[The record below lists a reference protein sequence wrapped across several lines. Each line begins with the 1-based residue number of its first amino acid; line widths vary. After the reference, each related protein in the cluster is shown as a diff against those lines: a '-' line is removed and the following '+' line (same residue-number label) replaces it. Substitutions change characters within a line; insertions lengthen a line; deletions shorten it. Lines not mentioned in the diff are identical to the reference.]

1 MFFFFFSTAKVNNLR
16 VKPYLEEVLRFM
28 RGYVNGSGNIDDI
41 LPWAGSMQERFFK
54 PNNSLMLFYYIL
66 LNILLLNPSVLS
78 ALNRIFRGH
87 VLSQD
92 ASAEQY
98 VVFSEIR
105 VHNYLCFTLISD

>member
-1 MFFFFFSTAKVNNLR
+1 M
-16 VKPYLEEVLRFM
+16 EVGAFL
-28 RGYVNGSGNIDDI
+28 
-41 LPWAGSMQERFFK
+41 
-54 PNNSLMLFYYIL
+54 LFI
-66 LNILLLNPSVLS
+66 
-78 ALNRIFRGH
+78 NRIFRGH